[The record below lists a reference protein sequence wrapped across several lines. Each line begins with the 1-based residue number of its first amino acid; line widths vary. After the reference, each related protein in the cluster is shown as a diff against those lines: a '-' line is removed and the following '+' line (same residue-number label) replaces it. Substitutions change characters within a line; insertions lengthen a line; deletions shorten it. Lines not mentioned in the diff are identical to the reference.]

1 MKYKPFMVQFR
12 EEVLEYCEARGIK
25 PTTLMRYAI
34 DSRYHEWRDWMA
46 GTVRPSVDR
55 LEQVREYM
63 IANPPETKR
72 RPRGVSA

>member
-12 EEVLEYCEARGIK
+12 EEVLEYCAARKIK

-34 DSRYHEWRDWMA
+34 DSSYYEWRDWMN

-55 LEQVREYM
+55 LEKVREYM
-63 IANPPETKR
+63 IANPPGMKR
-72 RPRGVSA
+72 RARGIDA